1 MPFGIQGKD
10 TLKILTIVSGVIA
23 SLIFSVGAGQA
34 LTPVEQLGKSIFF
47 DTNLSINGN
56 QSCATCHDP
65 TVGWTGPL
73 SSINAAGTVYEGS
86 IPGRFGNRKPP
97 SSAYATQSPILFPDK
112 KGSFTG
118 GNFWDGRATGE
129 RLGNPASD
137 QARGPFL
144 NPVEQAA
151 PDNACIVWKVC
162 VAGYPVAFD
171 NVWGAGACA
180 ITWPADVAAACAT
193 EGGYVTLSDADLVKV
208 EQNYDSIALSIA
220 AFESSPEANA
230 FSSKYDA
237 YQAGLADLTKMEKQ
251 GLNLFNGKAKCSKCH
266 SLKGDSKG
274 HALFTDY
281 TYDNLGIPRN
291 PDNPWYSQATFNPLG
306 IDWVDFGLGGF
317 LESRLDFQLYAA
329 MNLGAQKVPTL
340 RNVDKRPNLG
350 FVKAYGHNGYFKSL
364 KGIVH
369 FYNTRDAK
377 PVCADPF
384 TTEASALAQGCWPV
398 PEVTLNVNTK
408 ELGDLKLSS
417 EEEDAIVAFMKTL
430 NDGYIVP

>member
-1 MPFGIQGKD
+1 M
-10 TLKILTIVSGVIA
+10 KILTIVFGVMA
-23 SLIFSVGAGQA
+23 SLVFSVGAGQA
-34 LTPVEQLGKSIFF
+34 LTPVEQLGQSIFS

-65 TVGWTGPL
+65 SVGWTGPL
-73 SSINAAGTVYEGS
+73 NSINAAGAVYEGS

-97 SSAYATQSPILFPDK
+97 SSAYATQSPVLFPDK

-129 RLGNPASD
+129 RLGNPAAD
-137 QARGPFL
+137 QAQGPFL

-151 PDNACIVWKVC
+151 PDRACIVWKVC
-162 VAGYPVAFD
+162 TAGYPVSFEE
-171 NVWGAGACA
+171 VWGSGGCA
-180 ITWPADVAAACAT
+180 ITWPAGVSAACAT
-193 EGGYVTLSDADLVKV
+193 EGGDVTLSDADRV
-208 EQNYDSIALSIA
+208 EVQQNYDSIALSIA
-220 AFESSPEANA
+220 AFESSPESNA

-237 YQAGLADLTKMEKQ
+237 YQAGLVVLTGTEKQ
-251 GLNLFNGKAKCSKCH
+251 GLNLFKGKAKCSKCH
-266 SLKGDSKG
+266 SLKGNSKG

-281 TYDNLGIPRN
+281 TYHNLGVPRN
-291 PDNPWYSQATFNPLG
+291 PANPWYTQATFNPLG
-306 IDWVDFGLGGF
+306 LSWIDFGLGGF
-317 LESRLDFQLYAA
+317 LENRLDFQPYAA

-340 RNVDKRPNLG
+340 RNVDKRPNPG

-364 KGIVH
+364 KGIMH
-369 FYNTRDAK
+369 FYNTRDVK
-377 PVCADPF
+377 PVCANPF
-384 TTEASALAQGCWPV
+384 TSEADALGQGCWPL
-398 PEVTLNVNTK
+398 PEVMPNVNTK